1 MSVQTYVFISL
12 GQILRN
18 EILGSYSKFS
28 VYLFKK
34 PPNFSSA
41 AVPCTGRLNTVK
53 MVVLVSALKKIQT
66 QIHTSSFG
74 KDTYTRLVKR
84 LKKGFKQSQKYS
96 FEFTDNSVQVAHN
109 KNKALNIMLKAFEY
123 ILVVISVKVTLLK
136 HSS

>member
-1 MSVQTYVFISL
+1 
-12 GQILRN
+12 
-18 EILGSYSKFS
+18 
-28 VYLFKK
+28 
-34 PPNFSSA
+34 
-41 AVPCTGRLNTVK
+41 